1 MAANIQRH
9 TFFPIEK
16 ISEKCCVHL
25 QGEIMAK
32 SLVSIKCYNFHSF
45 KKGMILLSLKR
56 DEYHIYTAQPSSK
69 DQFFKGYN
77 MAINIFKWR

>member
-1 MAANIQRH
+1 
-9 TFFPIEK
+9 
-16 ISEKCCVHL
+16 
-25 QGEIMAK
+25 MAK

-77 MAINIFKWR
+77 MAINIFK